1 MGTRE
6 EAGESGSG
14 AGAMDAVA
22 DAARE
27 LLAGLATQIDDVA
40 HLFAPGTAAGV
51 VAEGLAADLSGELA
65 VLFAEVGELLARL
78 IATFIAILE
87 ALVKVLRS
95 DASDSPPAAT
105 TGFQQI
111 AVAIGRD
118 EA

>member
-6 EAGESGSG
+6 EAGESGSA

-27 LLAGLATQIDDVA
+27 LLAGLAQIDDVA

-51 VAEGLAADLSGELA
+51 VADGLAADLSGELA